1 MLHSFVRGICKMDYK
16 AIINDIESS
25 QHLISLTPIEKVV
38 EIGYT
43 AGMNLN

>member
-1 MLHSFVRGICKMDYK
+1 MDYK

-25 QHLISLTPIEKVV
+25 QHLISMTPIVKVV

-43 AGMNLN
+43 AGMDSKGGIKI